1 MLRSLVPAIVLA
13 LAIAGWLYFGF
24 WSGNAPE
31 VTKPSAKLDEV
42 AEKQAVSVAK
52 VGLRDFRSELRF
64 TAETRVD
71 RKLDVKAEIGG
82 QIASLRVKR
91 GERVVKDQVIAV
103 LEADERPAQRAEAKA
118 ALSQAEVD
126 LRAKRALL
134 DKGFGSEIDVE
145 VATAAV
151 ERAKAALLRADLA
164 LKKLEIKAGF
174 EGVIEETF
182 VEPGAFVNPG
192 SPIAL
197 LLDKEP
203 IEVVG
208 LAGERQIGQIE
219 LGMIGAVEVATG
231 DTFDAE
237 VTYIS
242 TVAEGDTRTF
252 RVELTAKMDQART
265 RRLNLPEGV
274 SAEVRIQTP
283 SRKAHFVPTNALTL
297 GPRDQIG
304 VKAITADQR
313 VAFYPARIMHA
324 TPSGLWLADLPE
336 TFDLIVQ
343 GQDLVRQ
350 DEGVAVQN
358 LDEANLARLGLL
370 ADANSVAN

>member
-24 WSGNAPE
+24 WSGNSPE
-31 VTKPSAKLDEV
+31 VTKPSAKLVEV
-42 AEKQAVSVAK
+42 AELQTVAIAK

-71 RKLDVKAEIGG
+71 RKLDIKAEIGG

-103 LEADERPAQRAEAKA
+103 LEADERPAQLAEAKA
-118 ALSQAEVD
+118 ALSQTEVD
-126 LRAKRALL
+126 LQGKRSLL
-134 DKGFGSEIDVE
+134 DKGFGSQIDVE

-151 ERAKAALLRADLA
+151 ERAKAAVLRAELA
-164 LKKLEIKAGF
+164 MKKLEIKAGF
-174 EGVIEETF
+174 AGVIEETF

-208 LAGERQIGQIE
+208 LAGERQIGQLE
-219 LGMIGAVEVATG
+219 LGMLGQVDVATG
-231 DTFDAE
+231 DQFEAE

-252 RVELTAKMDQART
+252 RVELTATMDQAAIRKM
-265 RRLNLPEGV
+265 NLPEGV
-274 SAEVRIQTP
+274 SAEVHIQTP
-283 SRKAHFVPTNALTL
+283 ARQAHFVPTNALTL
-297 GPRDQIG
+297 GPQDQIG
-304 VKAITADQR
+304 VKAVTPDKQ
-313 VAFYPARIMHA
+313 VVFYPARIMHA
-324 TPSGLWLADLPE
+324 TPTGLWLADLPDS
-336 TFDLIVQ
+336 FDLIVQ

-350 DEGVAVQN
+350 EEQVDVQA
-358 LDEANLARLGLL
+358 LDQANLARLGLL
-370 ADANSVAN
+370 VDAQ

>member
-1 MLRSLVPAIVLA
+1 MLRSIVPAIILA

-42 AEKQAVSVAK
+42 AELQAVAVAN
-52 VGLRDFRSELRF
+52 VGLRDFQSELRF

-71 RKLDVKAEIGG
+71 RKLEVKAEIGG

-91 GERVVKDQVIAV
+91 GEKVVKGQVIAV
-103 LEADERPAQRAEAKA
+103 LEADERPAQRAEAQA
-118 ALSQAEVD
+118 ALSQAEAD
-126 LRAKRALL
+126 LQAKRALL
-134 DKGFGSEIDVE
+134 DQGFGSEIEVE
-145 VATAAV
+145 GATATV

-174 EGVIEETF
+174 DGVIEETY

-219 LGMIGAVEVATG
+219 MGMVGAVEVATG
-231 DTFDAE
+231 DSFDAE

-252 RVELTAKMDQART
+252 RVELTAKMDQAQT
-265 RRLNLPEGV
+265 RAMNLPEGV

-297 GPRDQIG
+297 GPLDQIG
-304 VKAITADQR
+304 VKAVDNKQQ
-313 VAFYPARIMHA
+313 VVFFPARIMHA
-324 TPSGLWLADLPE
+324 TPSGLWLAGLPE

-350 DEGVAVQN
+350 EEVVDVQE

-370 ADANSVAN
+370 VDTN